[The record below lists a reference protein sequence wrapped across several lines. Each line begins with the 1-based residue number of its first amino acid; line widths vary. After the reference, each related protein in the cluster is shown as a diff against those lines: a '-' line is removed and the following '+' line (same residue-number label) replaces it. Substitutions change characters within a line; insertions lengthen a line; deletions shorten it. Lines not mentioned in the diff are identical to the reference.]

1 LRRNRRVLQVKRPF
15 RARNRSFNGALSHLN
30 EQTIDAVSIEETDH
44 YRLMRE
50 FCADPQNFVESVL
63 TDQ

>member
-1 LRRNRRVLQVKRPF
+1 M
-15 RARNRSFNGALSHLN
+15 
-30 EQTIDAVSIEETDH
+30 EQTIGAVSIEETDH

>member
-1 LRRNRRVLQVKRPF
+1 M
-15 RARNRSFNGALSHLN
+15 
-30 EQTIDAVSIEETDH
+30 EQTIGAVSIEETDH

-50 FCADPQNFVESVL
+50 FCTDPLNFVESVL